1 MSSAWLFN
9 TVAGALLLP
18 PLNLILLCALGLLL
32 RSRGPRLGLTL
43 SILALAALA
52 LCSTRFGATLFISPL
67 EKRNPP
73 LQLSDAAGAQAI
85 VVLGGGR
92 ISNAP
97 EYAGR
102 DIPSSPTLHRVR
114 YAATLYRATH
124 LPVLV
129 SGGQPDGAAVS
140 EANVMAHVLRE
151 DFSVPVRWLEQASN
165 NTAENAQLSARILR
179 DAGVRRILL
188 VTDAMHMARAKQV
201 FTQVGLEVVAA
212 PTIFLANARST
223 PADFVPSSQW
233 LQQTSYALHEWLGLA
248 WYRWRHQ
255 DLAN

>member
-32 RSRGPRLGLTL
+32 RPRWPRLGLGL
-43 SILALAALA
+43 SVLALVVLA

-67 EKRNPP
+67 EKFNPP
-73 LQLSDAAGAQAI
+73 LQLGDASGAQAI

-92 ISNAP
+92 ISNAL
-97 EYAGR
+97 EYAGQ
-102 DIPSSPTLHRVR
+102 DIPSSPTLHRLR
-114 YAATLYRATH
+114 YAATLYRTTH

-140 EANVMAHVLRE
+140 EAAVMARVLRE

-165 NTAENAQLSARILR
+165 NTAENAQLSARMLR
-179 DAGVRRILL
+179 EAGVKHILL
-188 VTDAMHMARAKQV
+188 VTDAMHMQRAKQV
-201 FTQVGLEVVAA
+201 FTQAGLKVVAA
-212 PTIFLANARST
+212 PTIFISNARHT
-223 PADFVPSSQW
+223 PADFLPSSQW

-248 WYRWRHQ
+248 WYRWRYPPAA
-255 DLAN
+255 D